1 MPRTAKAYSSRV
13 SQQLEYV
20 QQLIHRGA
28 AAGVDIPAKHAIA
41 LVAPIQLQKDG
52 SLPPGCPD
60 LLHAVART
68 SPTLPPDL
76 EALEAR
82 IGAEATK
89 LAQREVPGRKSK
101 TARRKYERALVR
113 ARKALWAAQTPA
125 PFQSKEFKALERAWY
140 ARGKDLAPLPEEP
153 SYVDLMVD
161 AAAQRWINSDDW
173 IPG

>member
-28 AAGVDIPAKHAIA
+28 AAGVDIPAKHAVA

-68 SPTLPPDL
+68 SHTLPPDL
-76 EALEAR
+76 DALEAR
-82 IGAEATK
+82 VGADATQ
-89 LAQREVPGRKSK
+89 LAQHEVPGRRSK
-101 TARRKYERALVR
+101 TARRKYERAL
-113 ARKALWAAQTPA
+113 ARIRRNLWATQTPA
-125 PFQSKEFKALERAWY
+125 PFESKEFKALERAWH
-140 ARGKDLAPLPEEP
+140 ARGKDLAPLPVEP

-161 AAAQRWINSDDW
+161 VAAQRWINRDDW
-173 IPG
+173 ILG